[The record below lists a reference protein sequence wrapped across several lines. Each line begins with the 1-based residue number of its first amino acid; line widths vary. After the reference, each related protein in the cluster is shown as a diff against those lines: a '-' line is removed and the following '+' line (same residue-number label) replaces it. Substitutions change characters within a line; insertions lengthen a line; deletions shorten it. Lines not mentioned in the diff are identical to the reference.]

1 MKPTQ
6 VVWWI
11 KCLGFTLSVNV
22 LLCVIMLLYAHNI
35 LSAIQSLALLCII
48 GLMAL
53 PSYFFVKGSADK
65 TLLYILVTVVSHAV
79 WLVTIIR
86 ALGNMFEGSDGI
98 MLSLTIGVSV
108 VLYMVVLPTDLL
120 ICVWRR
126 IFK

>member
-6 VVWWI
+6 AKWWA

-35 LSAIQSLALLCII
+35 LSAIQSLALLCTL

-65 TLLYILVTVVSHAV
+65 TILYILVTVVSHAA
-79 WLVTIIR
+79 WLVIIIR

-98 MLSLTIGVSV
+98 MLGLTVGVSV
-108 VLYMVVLPTDLL
+108 VLYMVVLPIDLL
-120 ICVWRR
+120 ICIWRR
-126 IFK
+126 VFK